1 MTCVMA
7 LLNSFVGQSGGS
19 LLATRLLAIA
29 VGAACATVVCCL
41 VFPTPTAHIVRRRR
55 AQAMRALGELAHGIM
70 TPDPGLPLRADR
82 FEARVV
88 LLGCAAR
95 PLLLQQALLG
105 RFRPPDPHLLSTVD
119 ALMACIDPAR
129 RAATDAM
136 AVTGVPGL
144 EKSAAAL
151 AGNVGR
157 TRRALA
163 GAENDDDGF
172 LVVDDPRLQQ
182 LNEAVLSISQPR
194 G

>member
-1 MTCVMA
+1 MP
-7 LLNSFVGQSGGS
+7 SW
-19 LLATRLLAIA
+19 LA
-29 VGAACATVVCCL
+29 
-41 VFPTPTAHIVRRRR
+41 
-55 AQAMRALGELAHGIM
+55 
-70 TPDPGLPLRADR
+70 
-82 FEARVV
+82 
-88 LLGCAAR
+88 
-95 PLLLQQALLG
+95 
-105 RFRPPDPHLLSTVD
+105 ST
-119 ALMACIDPAR
+119 R